1 MRTRCRST
9 RRNSLAARGVFRA
22 GPPCPRGRRA
32 VRPCAALAA
41 GLLLGIALAAS
52 AAPPPGADPND
63 PMAIWFRDLMRPDTN
78 TSCCDSSDCR
88 RVVARMTPAGW
99 DARIGNAWLP
109 VPPDR
114 VLHQN
119 NPTGEA
125 VACYL
130 PSLGIICFVPPPQ
143 T

>member
-1 MRTRCRST
+1 MPPRSAIH
-9 RRNSLAARGVFRA
+9 RPRQEAARAFGVI
-22 GPPCPRGRRA
+22 
-32 VRPCAALAA
+32 AA
-41 GLLLGIALAAS
+41 GLVLGIAPTAS
-52 AAPPPGADPND
+52 AAPPPGSDPNG
-63 PMAIWFRDLMRPDTN
+63 PVSTWFRDLMRPDTN
-78 TSCCDSSDCR
+78 TSCCDASDCR
-88 RVVARMTPAGW
+88 RVEARMTPRGW
-99 DARIGNAWLP
+99 DARIGNAWLA

-114 VLHQN
+114 VLRQS